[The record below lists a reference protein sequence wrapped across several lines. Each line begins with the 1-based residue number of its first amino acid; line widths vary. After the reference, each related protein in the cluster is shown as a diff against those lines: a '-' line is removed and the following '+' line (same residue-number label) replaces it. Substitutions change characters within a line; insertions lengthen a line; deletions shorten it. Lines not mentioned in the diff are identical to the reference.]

1 MRGID
6 VSSYQ
11 GLIDWNKVKNSGV
24 EFAILKVIR
33 KDLNPDKQ
41 FENNWK
47 GCLDAGIPVLGVYN
61 YSYATTTA
69 KASSDAK
76 KVLQILNGRNVK
88 VWLDIEDK
96 CFEPLA
102 STQIQ
107 KIVDTYRSVIEG
119 AGLKF
124 GVYTG
129 LDFYNR
135 KFKAVDTD
143 ASSNYWIARYP
154 STGIVSLNVDNSKFK
169 PSIKHQLAGWQFS
182 SKVNVAGVAGFVD
195 ASEWY
200 VTEKA
205 KFSNEEIANQV
216 IAGAWGNDPIR
227 KTRLKNAGY
236 DPEVIRGIVNAKLN
250 GKRVPVKT
258 NAVWYTVKRGDNLSA
273 IAKKHKTD
281 VKSICALN
289 PSIKNPSL
297 IYVGQ
302 KIRIK

>member
-24 EFAILKVIR
+24 EFAILKIIR
-33 KDLNPDKQ
+33 KDSNPDNQ

-47 GCLDAGIPVLGVYN
+47 GCQNAGIPVLGVYN
-61 YSYATTTA
+61 YSYATTTD
-69 KASSDAK
+69 KAYSDAK
-76 KVLQILNGRNVK
+76 KVVQILNGRNAK

-96 CFEPLA
+96 CFESLVPA
-102 STQIQ
+102 QIQ
-107 KIVDTYRSVIEG
+107 KIVDVYRSVIEG

-135 KFKAVDTD
+135 KFRAADGNLEND
-143 ASSNYWIARYP
+143 YWIARYP
-154 STGIVSLNVDNSKFK
+154 SSGIVSLNVVNSKYK

-182 SKVNVAGVAGFVD
+182 SKVNIAGVAGFVD
-195 ASEWY
+195 ANEWY
-200 VTEKA
+200 VTESA
-205 KFSNEEIANQV
+205 KLSNEEIADQV
-216 IAGAWGNDPIR
+216 IAGAWGTGVIR
-227 KTRLKNAGY
+227 KQRLKSAGY
-236 DPEVIRGIVNAKLN
+236 DYDTIQALVNAKLN
-250 GKRVPVKT
+250 GKKAPKS

-273 IAKKHKTD
+273 IAKKYKTD

-289 PSIKNPSL
+289 PSIKNPSR

-302 KIRIK
+302 KIRVQ